1 MGAGGRR
8 RAALRLD
15 ISYINSWITIVG
27 LQKGDYISLG
37 NPGLHRDYKIGRSD
51 YKTHRWDYV
60 VLGLQMDYIGVTEGL
75 QKKRWDYKK
84 LGSRITKKK
93 ASGLQKITKKKT
105 VGIII
110 RYRHW
115 FGHICA
121 SAQNTT
127 YD

>member
-1 MGAGGRR
+1 M
-8 RAALRLD
+8 
-15 ISYINSWITIVG
+15 SYINSWITIVG

-93 ASGLQKITKKKT
+93 ASGLQKITKKNRRDYNPLPSL
-105 VGIII
+105 VWAYL
-110 RYRHW
+110 RLC
-115 FGHICA
+115 F
-121 SAQNTT
+121 S
-127 YD
+127 D